1 MATPSAQKESDP
13 VGGVTFAD
21 WDASEKLL
29 ATSLKAKFVTK
40 TNSGHNIYAYSPQ
53 LVIDAIREVVD
64 DVRSDA
70 KRTAR

>member
-13 VGGVTFAD
+13 VARVTFAD
-21 WDASEKLL
+21 WQASEKLL
-29 ATSLKAKFVTK
+29 ATSLNAKFVTN
-40 TNSGHNIYAYSPQ
+40 TNSGHNIYAYSPK
-53 LVIDAIREVVD
+53 LVIGAIREVVD